1 MLTVQGR
8 QSDLFGRPGG
18 RKVSPGALETLL
30 RSSHFVSH
38 VLVVGEGRPYN
49 VALIAPDLEALPRMT
64 QRFGI
69 TATSVADVLRDPRV
83 REHFDQDIKGFNDK
97 LPAHEKIQA
106 WHVLPGDFS
115 VGGGELTPAGTLRR
129 QAILEKFA
137 SEIDRLYAG
146 QTEAM
151 KGVAP

>member
-1 MLTVQGR
+1 
-8 QSDLFGRPGG
+8 
-18 RKVSPGALETLL
+18 
-30 RSSHFVSH
+30 
-38 VLVVGEGRPYN
+38 
-49 VALIAPDLEALPRMT
+49 MT

-97 LPAHEKIQA
+97 LPAHEKIEA